1 MAKKADEAKNA
12 KLMDDRAKALETTL
26 ASLEKQFGKGT
37 VMKLGEQAH
46 MKVDVVPTGCLELDL
61 ALGVG
66 GWVYGRRLLARRRAA
81 REALEAGEGD
91 DTGKQGEA

>member
-1 MAKKADEAKNA
+1 MTIIKK
-12 KLMDDRAKALETTL
+12 TP
-26 ASLEKQFGKGT
+26 SLGLFF
-37 VMKLGEQAH
+37 
-46 MKVDVVPTGCLELDL
+46 
-61 ALGVG
+61 LGVG